1 MYGLPG
7 SRMQFGVKRAKHKP
21 GRKSA
26 QAQFLEQQRD
36 LFPVDLYTS
45 KLSAASRGASPSAF
59 AATAMQAAAPQRLR
73 EERTA
78 CAVALP
84 ASGTEAATRARAPAL
99 GKTIRTLRST
109 PKADGGHGA

>member
-7 SRMQFGVKRAKHKP
+7 SPIQFGVKRAKRKL

-26 QAQFLEQQRD
+26 QAQFLEQQKD

-45 KLSAASRGASPSAF
+45 KLSAARKGASLNGDRAAAF
-59 AATAMQAAAPQRLR
+59 QAAGPQRS
-73 EERTA
+73 EDRTA
-78 CAVALP
+78 CAVAVP
-84 ASGTEAATRARAPAL
+84 AVGTVAATRARAPAL

-109 PKADGGHGA
+109 PEVDGGNGA